1 MAIVNPSAKVMYED
15 IPDAL
20 REALEDVVLC
30 RREDAT
36 ERLIAMAEQ
45 YKGAV
50 EQTVKVE
57 NREAVPLQ
65 ERLMTALQRGEEEHL
80 EADLQQALAEYASP
94 TEIIEGPL
102 MEGMTLVGRL
112 FGEGK
117 MFLPQVVKTA
127 RTMKRAV
134 EILRPHIE
142 QQSSGGS
149 SAGRYLVAT
158 VKGDVHDIGKNIAAV
173 VLACNNFEVID
184 LGVMAP
190 SERIVEA
197 AQQHQVDYIG
207 LSGLITPS
215 LDEMCRVA
223 SELKAAGVSVP
234 LFIGGATTSA
244 LHTAAKIAPLYD
256 GPVFHLK
263 MRRRTR
269 S

>member
-1 MAIVNPSAKVMYED
+1 MREHDAYALDFIRATEWIHQNLPGARVSGGVSNLSFSLRGNNYLREAMHAVFLYHAIRAGLDMAIVNPSAKVMYED

-127 RTMKRAV
+127 RTLSSKARVAVAQDVILLRLSRAMFTT
-134 EILRPHIE
+134 L
-142 QQSSGGS
+142 
-149 SAGRYLVAT
+149 
-158 VKGDVHDIGKNIAAV
+158 
-173 VLACNNFEVID
+173 
-184 LGVMAP
+184 
-190 SERIVEA
+190 ERI
-197 AQQHQVDYIG
+197 
-207 LSGLITPS
+207 
-215 LDEMCRVA
+215 
-223 SELKAAGVSVP
+223 
-234 LFIGGATTSA
+234 
-244 LHTAAKIAPLYD
+244 
-256 GPVFHLK
+256 
-263 MRRRTR
+263 
-269 S
+269 